1 MEQRVTIEERLQTR
15 ATILNNVEYH
25 LANSE
30 SKTTRKLIAEGVV
43 YRKFLD
49 LTVFYEIP
57 LQDCAREIGSYVVM
71 NKMLITADITQ
82 EELEKSARENTVKNN
97 HFVKLGLIQEYNRIM
112 KDAGAEDIELTKINK
127 SNSKAYVLTSEK
139 IRDGANILLYKEEIE
154 RLANTLKADLYL
166 LPVNTDEIIAV
177 PTIGYGTV
185 EELTALLQTWHESEY
200 IGDALGKSVYKY
212 SRAKNEINIA
222 KESEQ

>member
-1 MEQRVTIEERLQTR
+1 MQRVTIQERLQTR
-15 ATILNNVEYH
+15 AIILNNVEYH

-30 SKTTRKLIAEGVV
+30 SKTTRKLIAEGAA

-57 LQDCAREIGSYVVM
+57 LKDCAREKGSYVVM

-112 KDAGAEDIELTKINK
+112 KDAGAEDIELIKINK
-127 SNSKAYVLTSEK
+127 SNSKAHVLTNEK
-139 IRDGANILLYKEEIE
+139 KRDGANILLYKEEIE

-166 LPVNTDEIIAV
+166 LPANTDEIIAV

-185 EELTALLQTWHESEY
+185 EELTALLQAWNESEY

>member
-1 MEQRVTIEERLQTR
+1 
-15 ATILNNVEYH
+15 
-25 LANSE
+25 
-30 SKTTRKLIAEGVV
+30 
-43 YRKFLD
+43 
-49 LTVFYEIP
+49 
-57 LQDCAREIGSYVVM
+57 M

-127 SNSKAYVLTSEK
+127 SNSKAHVLTNEK
-139 IRDGANILLYKEEIE
+139 KRDGANILLYKEEIE

-166 LPVNTDEIIAV
+166 LPANTDEIIAV

-185 EELTALLQTWHESEY
+185 EELTALLQAWNESEY
-200 IGDALGKSVYKY
+200 IGDVLGKSVYKY

>member
-15 ATILNNVEYH
+15 ATILNNVEYR

-30 SKTTRKLIAEGVV
+30 SKTTRKLIAEGAV

-57 LQDCAREIGSYVVM
+57 IKECVRKIGSYAVM

-82 EELEKSARENTVKNN
+82 EEVEKSARENTVKNN
-97 HFVKLGLIQEYNRIM
+97 HFIKLSLIQEYNRIM
-112 KDAGAEDIELTKINK
+112 KDAGAEDFELTKINK
-127 SNSKAYVLTSEK
+127 SNSKAYVLTNERK
-139 IRDGANILLYKEEIE
+139 RDGANILLYKEEIA
-154 RLANTLKADLYL
+154 RMANELKADLYL
-166 LPVNTDEIIAV
+166 LPANTDEIIAV

-185 EELTALLQTWHESEY
+185 EELTALLQVWHESEY
-200 IGDALGKSVYKY
+200 IGDVLGKSVYKY
-212 SRAKNEINIA
+212 SRAKNEINIV
-222 KESEQ
+222 KESRQ

>member
-1 MEQRVTIEERLQTR
+1 MQRVTIQERLQTR
-15 ATILNNVEYH
+15 AIILNNVEYH

-30 SKTTRKLIAEGVV
+30 SKTTRKLIAEGAA

-57 LQDCAREIGSYVVM
+57 LKDCAREKGPYVVM

-112 KDAGAEDIELTKINK
+112 KDAGAEDIELIKINK
-127 SNSKAYVLTSEK
+127 SNSKAHVLTNEK
-139 IRDGANILLYKEEIE
+139 KRDGANILLYKEEIE

-166 LPVNTDEIIAV
+166 LLANTDEIIAV
-177 PTIGYGTV
+177 PTIGYGTI
-185 EELTALLQTWHESEY
+185 EELTALLQAWNESEY